1 MSGGSRHT
9 DDEAIIQKETKMS
22 ELKLTPVKVTDLCE
36 QEWKIKYYNAPFA
49 MTQIDILHP
58 EGIRWTYNLFIEV
71 YPTSKGVDNEGA
83 RASGQAEAAMLTATP
98 REHRV
103 YPLVEIGS
111 LIKTPFGIYQIE
123 WASKTDHDN
132 IKLFELKES

>member
-22 ELKLTPVKVTDLCE
+22 DQTLTSVKVTDLCE
-36 QEWKIKYYNAPFA
+36 REWKIKYYNVPFA
-49 MTQIDILHP
+49 IAKIDIMRRGEL
-58 EGIRWTYNLFIEV
+58 RWTYNLFIEV
-71 YPTSKGVDNEGA
+71 YPTAKGVDNNGA
-83 RASGQAEAAMLTATP
+83 RASGQAEPAIIDGAKQYK
-98 REHRV
+98 V

-111 LIKTPFGIYQIE
+111 LIKTPFGIYRVE